1 VLNLIKLYKIKRL
14 VDVLLVSVKV
24 LKEMLVTGINHLTRR
39 DVSLLGKIL
48 EDVYVFSKDIPLYYS
63 SKKSFKNDAT
73 DTFSNYLKLKRT
85 ADNYYQN
92 GDWKI
97 AKSYLTQAQSIKDK
111 YYESKFTSK
120 VRFVG
125 PSITSSL
132 GHMAISLNLRARNN
146 LLYPEFYQDYIVL
159 TGESAND
166 SYLNLWRNHFN
177 LVKVSQFDKSIIEK
191 AFWFF
196 SESVE
201 TAPVRDKYLVLG
213 DAHNNLTVNW
223 ESTYNTPILEL
234 SDEIMSTGRDW
245 IRKYGVRESDWF
257 VTLHVRNNKYD
268 MQGYGRNA
276 EIDDYLPAIKE
287 IINSGGYVVVIGDNL
302 RAKYLPEL
310 EGLINY
316 SGMKFRSSILDTYF
330 LAENEFLIST
340 TSGPMNV
347 PITFGKRILAT
358 NAPDLGKFVYYPG
371 SIVIPKLVT
380 KNGIVLSFKEML
392 DSKAGWSDSYIGP
405 DFCWRDNSEDEI
417 KEAVREMISNV
428 NDYSTNKT
436 KNDKKFDS
444 IFCEYS
450 EGPSTTISSYFLNK
464 WHKLL

>member
-1 VLNLIKLYKIKRL
+1 
-14 VDVLLVSVKV
+14 
-24 LKEMLVTGINHLTRR
+24 MTGISYFTRM
-39 DVSLLGKIL
+39 DLSLLEKIL
-48 EDVYVFSKDIPLYYS
+48 EDVLVFSKEIHLYYF

-73 DTFSNYLKLKRT
+73 DTFSNYLKLKKT
-85 ADNYYQN
+85 ADNYYQS
-92 GDWKI
+92 GDWQI
-97 AKSYLTQAQSIKDK
+97 AKSYLSQAQSFKNK
-111 YYESKFTSK
+111 YYESNFTSK

-125 PSITSSL
+125 PSITCSL
-132 GHMAISLNLRARNN
+132 GHMAISLNLRAKNN
-146 LLYPEFYQDYIVL
+146 LLFPEFYQNYIVL

-166 SYLNLWRNHFN
+166 SYLNLWRKHFN
-177 LVKVSQFDKSIIEK
+177 LVKVSQFDKSIIDK

-201 TAPVRDKYLVLG
+201 SAPVRDKYLDLR

-223 ESTYNTPILEL
+223 ESAYNTPILEL
-234 SDEIMSTGRDW
+234 NDEIMSIGRDW
-245 IRKYGVRESDWF
+245 ISKYGVREKDWF
-257 VTLHVRNNKYD
+257 VTLHVRNNRYD
-268 MQGYGRNA
+268 RQGYGRNA
-276 EIDDYLPAIKE
+276 EIHDYLPAIKE

-302 RAKYLPEL
+302 RAKYLPKL

-316 SGMKFRSSILDTYF
+316 SSMKFRSSALDTYF

-358 NAPDLGKFVYYPG
+358 NAPDMGKFVYYPG
-371 SIVIPKLVT
+371 SIMIPKLVT
-380 KNGIVLSFKEML
+380 KNGVVLSFKEML

-405 DFCWRDNSEDEI
+405 EFCWRDNSEDEI
-417 KEAVREMISNV
+417 KEAVREMISNDS
-428 NDYSTNKT
+428 NYSTNKL

-444 IFCEYS
+444 IFLEYS
-450 EGPSTTISSYFLNK
+450 ESPSTTISSYFLNK

>member
-1 VLNLIKLYKIKRL
+1 MRLYKIKRL
-14 VDVLLVSVKV
+14 LFVLLVSVKV
-24 LKEMLVTGINHLTRR
+24 LKEMFVMSINYFTRGN
-39 DVSLLGKIL
+39 VSLLGKIL
-48 EDVYVFSKDIPLYYS
+48 EDVYVFSKEIPLYYS
-63 SKKSFKNDAT
+63 SGKSLKNDAS
-73 DTFSNYLKLKRT
+73 DTFSNYLKLKKI

-97 AKSYLTQAQSIKDK
+97 AKSYLIQSQSIKNK
-111 YYESKFTSK
+111 YYESMFTSK

-132 GHMAISLNLRARNN
+132 GHMAISLNLRAKNN

-166 SYLNLWRNHFN
+166 SYLNLWRSHFN
-177 LVKVSQFDKSIIEK
+177 LVKVSQFDKSIIDK

-213 DAHNNLTVNW
+213 DAHNNLTINW
-223 ESTYNTPILEL
+223 ESTFNTPILEL
-234 SDEIMSTGRDW
+234 NDEIMSTGRDW
-245 IRKYGVRESDWF
+245 ISKYGVHEKDWF
-257 VTLHVRNNKYD
+257 ITLHVRDNKYD
-268 MQGYGRNA
+268 RQGYGRNA
-276 EIDDYLPAIKE
+276 RIDDYLPAIKE

-358 NAPDLGKFVYYPG
+358 NAPDIGKFVYYPG

-392 DSKAGWSDSYIGP
+392 ESKAGWSDSYIGP

-417 KEAVREMISNV
+417 KEAVREMISND
-428 NDYSTNKT
+428 NAYSTNKIN
-436 KNDKKFDS
+436 NDKKFAS